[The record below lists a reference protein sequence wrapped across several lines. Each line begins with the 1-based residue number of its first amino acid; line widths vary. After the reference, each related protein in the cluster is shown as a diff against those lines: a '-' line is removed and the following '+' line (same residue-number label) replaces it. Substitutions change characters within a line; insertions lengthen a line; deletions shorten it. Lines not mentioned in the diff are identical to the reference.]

1 MAELTSVNGDRTII
15 ETPADRHE
23 DEEIIITLKARAK
36 PEGYYVT
43 VESNHMLYP
52 DTIVDIC
59 SRAARVYERVALLQQ
74 MAEHQRQAMQQASE
88 ARRLMGGIKLG

>member
-1 MAELTSVNGDRTII
+1 MTELTSVNGDRTII
-15 ETPADRHE
+15 ETPAERRE

-43 VESNHMLYP
+43 VESNRMLYP

-59 SRAARVYERVALLQQ
+59 GRAARVYERVALLQQ
-74 MAEHQRQAMQQASE
+74 MAETQRQAMQASAE
-88 ARRLMGGIKLG
+88 ARRLMSGIKLG